1 MNTTNYDIVILGGG
15 CAGMQLMYQFIH
27 HAQYKGE
34 SILILDADKTY
45 LQSKSWCFW
54 HTNDAHP
61 YQSIFNTTWN
71 NLSIGFL
78 NETIENA
85 IHPYRYSFIKSESFF
100 DFHFDEIKHNPSVVY
115 SNDAVLSIDKDANQ
129 FIIHTNKGIVT
140 TPALYS
146 SFWNQQQVS
155 KETNLFLKQQF
166 YGWEIHTEKPVF
178 NASSATLMDFTIE
191 QTQGVNFAYVLPYS
205 AQHALIEIT
214 GFCSED
220 YSIEFFESVLKK
232 YIESNWHCSYRI
244 IKTEQASIPMTNFA
258 FKRFTNEGAIAIG
271 TAAGMV
277 KPTTGY
283 AFNRITRD
291 SILLANHFF
300 NKEIPAEFTHTRFKF
315 YDRLLLQLLKYSPAK
330 ALHIL
335 MQLFRRVSYKHVLR
349 FLDEDSSLF
358 QEALLFAKL
367 PKKDFLKQVFKHG
380 NNS

>member
-15 CAGMQLMYQFIH
+15 CAGMQLMHQLIH
-27 HAQYKGE
+27 HAQYNGE

-45 LQSKSWCFW
+45 LQHKSWCFW

-61 YQSIFNTTWN
+61 YQSIFNTSWN
-71 NLSIGFL
+71 NLTIGFP
-78 NETIENA
+78 NEMHESVIN
-85 IHPYRYSFIKSESFF
+85 PYRYSFIKSEAFF
-100 DFHFDEIKHNPSVVY
+100 DFHFNEIQQHQNIEY

-129 FIIHTNKGIVT
+129 FIIHTNKGIIT

-146 SFWNQQQVS
+146 SFWNQQQVA

-166 YGWEIHTEKPVF
+166 FGWEIQTDESVF
-178 NASSATLMDFTIE
+178 NAASATLMDFDIP
-191 QTQGVNFAYVLPYS
+191 QTNGVNFAYVLPYS
-205 AQHALIEIT
+205 THHALIEIT
-214 GFCSED
+214 GFCADD
-220 YSIEFFESVLKK
+220 YSVPFFEEVLKN
-232 YIESNWHCSYRI
+232 YIQKKWNCSFNI
-244 IKTEQASIPMTNFA
+244 IKTEQASIPMTNFS
-258 FKRFTNEGAIAIG
+258 FKRFTKEGAIAIG

-291 SILLANHFF
+291 SILLANHFY

-335 MQLFRRVSYKHVLR
+335 MQLFRRVSYRHVLR

-358 QEALLFAKL
+358 QEAVLFAKL

-380 NNS
+380 NKN